1 MTKMLIFIK
10 YCSKF
15 FPVSIFIMM
24 LLLSSSFFRSF
35 SLTDAFFGTI
45 SIVLFSLARENFTRK
60 TGILIIVYDCILG
73 LIFFLTTVIQVYYL
87 IHRRVFE
94 MNDLSLIC
102 DSGVFEFYEFIGDP
116 AQLLALASGLA
127 ALLIFAA
134 NEYFFLRKFGTA
146 KTGAGIKPWLLPCI
160 GILFLIPVLLKGGLI
175 GVRYPR
181 QLGKEYLL
189 GIYNAEKYARDFAR
203 GRKNAESR
211 LKQGGFRR
219 ISPAE
224 PVTCI
229 LVIGESATS
238 DVMNCYGF
246 PVRNTPFLSGE
257 VRLEDRGKMI
267 LMKRCYALDN
277 LTTWVFHQMLS
288 NSDYSNQLKIDRSIL
303 IFDLCRYFGINS
315 YMVSNQVAVGTSIT
329 NLETAAD
336 HAFFP
341 YEHRLK
347 NSAMLDKITPPD
359 EIILP
364 EFTDVL
370 DHLTP
375 QSSNLIMLHLFGSH
389 YPYRNR
395 LPAGYSTALKKG
407 AFSMKEYEYYQ
418 TIEYTDR
425 LLLKI
430 CQLADEKLKGPY
442 VVCYVSDHGEDPT
455 GKLMRGSRT
464 LKGNLRSF
472 FTVPCAFFLSRQ
484 FCRLYP
490 EKISNLERNSG
501 KPFINEHIFEA
512 LADIFGI
519 TLPVP
524 EISVPEKNIFSAQ
537 YSQTLDG
544 VKILNYNFP
553 LRSFIRE

>member
-1 MTKMLIFIK
+1 MSKTKIIIR
-10 YCSKF
+10 YCFKF
-15 FPVSIFIMM
+15 FPAGLFIVMF
-24 LLLSSSFFRSF
+24 LLSCFFFKSF
-35 SLTDAFFGTI
+35 SLTDAFFGTV
-45 SIVLFSLARENFTRK
+45 SVVLFCVIREKFSRYIYIYN
-60 TGILIIVYDCILG
+60 CIFG
-73 LIFFLTTVIQVYYL
+73 SVIFLTTILYMYYI
-87 IHRRVFE
+87 IHRRIFE

-102 DSGVFEFYEFIGDP
+102 DSGVSEFFEFIRDP
-116 AQLLALASGLA
+116 VQLLILVIGLVV
-127 ALLIFAA
+127 LLIYAA
-134 NEYFFLRKFGTA
+134 NEIFFLRKYA
-146 KTGAGIKPWLLPCI
+146 AVKTRTRLNHRIQFCI
-160 GILFLIPVLLKGGLI
+160 SIFFMIPVLLKGNLI
-175 GVRYPR
+175 GIRFPR
-181 QLGKEYLL
+181 QLGKEYFL
-189 GIYNAEKYARDFAR
+189 GIYNAEIYARDFAK

-211 LKQGGFRR
+211 LKRGDFQR

-257 VRLEDRGKMI
+257 VCLIGDRGKLI
-267 LMKRCYALDN
+267 LLERCYALDN

-347 NSAMLDKITPPD
+347 NSAMLDKTTPPD

-364 EFTDVL
+364 AYTDIL
-370 DHLTP
+370 DHLKP

-407 AFSMKEYEYYQ
+407 TYSMKEYKYFQ

-430 CQLADEKLKGPY
+430 CQTADEKLKGPY

-455 GKLMRGSRT
+455 GNRMRGSRT
-464 LKGNLRSF
+464 LQGNIRSF

-490 EKISNLERNSG
+490 EKLLNLERNSG

-519 TLPVP
+519 VLPVP

-537 YSQTLDG
+537 YSQTLDQ
-544 VKILNYNFP
+544 VKILNYNYP
-553 LRSFIRE
+553 LQLMITE